1 MNRFASRTTMLSML
15 FGSVIA
21 VAGLSGCS
29 SQSDDPSTR
38 TVSFK
43 DEVLPMLAKNCFKCH
58 LEGGKGEQKTGLN
71 MRTHES
77 LMKGTNNGPVIVAG
91 SAVSSTLYRQIAHL
105 TAEEIRMPH
114 NEMKL
119 ADEDIALLK
128 AWIDQGAQN
137 N

>member
-1 MNRFASRTTMLSML
+1 MNRFASRTTMLSLL
-15 FGSVIA
+15 FGSAIA

-29 SQSDDPSTR
+29 APSDDPAAR

-58 LEGGKGEQKTGLN
+58 LEGGKGYEKTGLN

>member
-1 MNRFASRTTMLSML
+1 MNRSASRSPWLSWM
-15 FGSVIA
+15 FGSALI

-29 SQSDDPSTR
+29 SQNEDASARS
-38 TVSFK
+38 VSYK
-43 DEVLPMLAKNCFKCH
+43 DEILPMLAKNCFKCH

-77 LMKGTNNGPVIVAG
+77 LMKGTNRGPVIVPGYA
-91 SAVSSTLYRQIAHL
+91 ASSTLYRQVAHL
-105 TAEEIRMPH
+105 TAAEIRMPH

-128 AWIDQGAQN
+128 NWIDQGALN